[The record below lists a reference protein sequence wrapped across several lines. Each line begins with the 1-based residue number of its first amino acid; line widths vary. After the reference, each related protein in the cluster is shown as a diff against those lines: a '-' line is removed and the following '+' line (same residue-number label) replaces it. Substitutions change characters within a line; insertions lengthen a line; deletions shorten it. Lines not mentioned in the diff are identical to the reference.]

1 MEERLKQIDSELDT
15 IEEEI
20 SILQAKRA
28 SLLEERES
36 LNDNAFLRSVKENT
50 STAST
55 KTTNVECP
63 WTNELRQLA
72 LEHWS
77 IQRFRPLQEPIM
89 DAALQRQRD
98 IFVVLPTGGG
108 KSLCYQ
114 LPALYESGFTLVVS
128 PLVSLISDQVYH
140 LQKARVPAMSLTAA
154 SSKEDIKYVQDAM
167 PMSTQDVKL
176 KMDKEK
182 FKLLYVTPEK
192 IAKSK
197 RFVNKLNQAYDTG
210 ELSRIV
216 IDEAHCCS
224 QQGHDFRPDY
234 KQLTVLRNLFPKT
247 PIMALTATCPW
258 SVMKDVMTIL
268 GMKHPPKPNAT
279 LVYTAPLYRANLIYK
294 VLEKPEKDADVLQH
308 IVQWIKTYH
317 AKSSG
322 IVYCFSKRDT
332 ETMAAGLTMNG
343 ISSGYYHADLED
355 DEKEDMHSLW
365 RNGTVQVIVATIAFG
380 MGIDHPKTRF
390 IIHHSI
396 SKSLE
401 NYYQESGR
409 AGRDGNDADC
419 VLFYRAHDAYRL
431 STNIVSEVNAGEN
444 LYAMVK
450 YAQDFT
456 TCRKILFERYFSFD
470 PSISAPHQHADMLVN
485 ETSVD
490 VPCGRCDNCTRGDT
504 VSFQD
509 ITVEALTLVRV
520 CHELAKQQQRVTF
533 SKLLQIWQGYGLKA
547 VNLEKLRHDQSIQ
560 LPVDKKYSIY
570 DLERIVN
577 HLVVEG
583 YLGEDFYFGAY
594 KVISYIVKGYRGSQL
609 DGVTLQSIND
619 GSCKVSIKLDFEESN
634 EEPPKKKLRTSGKRA
649 TKIPPELIVLDD
661 D

>member
-55 KTTNVECP
+55 QTTNECP
-63 WTNELRQLA
+63 WTNELRRLA
-72 LEHWS
+72 LQHWN

-128 PLVSLISDQVYH
+128 PLVSLISDQVCH
-140 LQKARVPAMSLTAA
+140 LQKARIPAMSLTAA

-167 PMSTQDVKL
+167 PMSTQDVEL

-224 QQGHDFRPDY
+224 QQGHDFRLVEQYSYYRNEDANDTSPSFID
-234 KQLTVLRNLFPKT
+234 LTINSSQFYGYVWQHHHLVMYWILLLTLLSKNLFPKT

-279 LVYTAPLYRANLIYK
+279 LVYTAPLYRKYHWSPCMPCCSLQFCFQGSNLIYK

-308 IVQWIKTYH
+308 IVQWIKTHH

-332 ETMAAGLTMNG
+332 ETMAAGLSMNG

-355 DEKEDMHSLW
+355 VSL
-365 RNGTVQVIVATIAFG
+365 R
-380 MGIDHPKTRF
+380 
-390 IIHHSI
+390 
-396 SKSLE
+396 
-401 NYYQESGR
+401 
-409 AGRDGNDADC
+409 
-419 VLFYRAHDAYRL
+419 
-431 STNIVSEVNAGEN
+431 
-444 LYAMVK
+444 
-450 YAQDFT
+450 
-456 TCRKILFERYFSFD
+456 
-470 PSISAPHQHADMLVN
+470 
-485 ETSVD
+485 
-490 VPCGRCDNCTRGDT
+490 
-504 VSFQD
+504 
-509 ITVEALTLVRV
+509 
-520 CHELAKQQQRVTF
+520 
-533 SKLLQIWQGYGLKA
+533 
-547 VNLEKLRHDQSIQ
+547 
-560 LPVDKKYSIY
+560 
-570 DLERIVN
+570 
-577 HLVVEG
+577 EG
-583 YLGEDFYFGAY
+583 
-594 KVISYIVKGYRGSQL
+594 K
-609 DGVTLQSIND
+609 
-619 GSCKVSIKLDFEESN
+619 
-634 EEPPKKKLRTSGKRA
+634 
-649 TKIPPELIVLDD
+649 
-661 D
+661 

>member
-1 MEERLKQIDSELDT
+1 MEDRFKQIDNELDT

-36 LNDNAFLRSVKENT
+36 LYDKALLRSVQENT
-50 STAST
+50 TIAPKQTS
-55 KTTNVECP
+55 NEFP
-63 WTNELRQLA
+63 WTNELQQLA
-72 LEHWS
+72 SQHWN
-77 IQRFRPLQEPIM
+77 IQRFRALQEPIM
-89 DAALQRQRD
+89 NAALQRERD

-140 LQKARVPAMSLTAA
+140 LQKARVPSVSLTAA
-154 SSKEDIKYVQDAM
+154 STNEDNKYVQDTM
-167 PMSTQDVKL
+167 PMTPQDVKL
-176 KMDKEK
+176 KMGEEK
-182 FKLLYVTPEK
+182 FKLVYVTPEK

-197 RFVNKLNQAYDTG
+197 RFVNKLNQAYDAG
-210 ELSRIV
+210 QLSRI
-216 IDEAHCCS
+216 
-224 QQGHDFRPDY
+224 
-234 KQLTVLRNLFPKT
+234 NLFPKT

-279 LVYTAPLYRANLIYK
+279 LVYTAPLYRPNLIYK
-294 VLEKPEKDADVLQH
+294 VIEKPEKDADVLQH

-317 AKSSG
+317 TKSSG
-322 IVYCFSKRDT
+322 IVYCFSKKDT
-332 ETMAAGLTMNG
+332 QVMAEGLTMNG

-355 DEKEDMHSLW
+355 DEKEDIHSLW

-419 VLFYRAHDAYRL
+419 VLFYRAHD
-431 STNIVSEVNAGEN
+431 V
-444 LYAMVK
+444 YAMVK

-490 VPCGRCDNCTRGDT
+490 VPCGRCDNCTRIDN
-504 VSFQD
+504 VSYQD

-533 SKLLQIWQGYGLKA
+533 AKLLQIWQGYGLKA
-547 VNLEKLRHDQSIQ
+547 VNLEKLRHDQTIQ
-560 LPVDKKYSIY
+560 LPVNKKYSLF
-570 DLERIVN
+570 DLERIIN
-577 HLVVEG
+577 HLVVER
-583 YLGEDFYFGAY
+583 YLAEDFYFGAY
-594 KVISYIVKGYRGSQL
+594 KVIS
-609 DGVTLQSIND
+609 
-619 GSCKVSIKLDFEESN
+619 
-634 EEPPKKKLRTSGKRA
+634 
-649 TKIPPELIVLDD
+649 
-661 D
+661 